1 MLNTIFQVLHSG
13 YAWAQEAAGS
23 AAAAAAPAANS
34 AAQPPGWTQF
44 VPFIIIIAVFYLF
57 LIRPQAK
64 KQKETQSFLSTLK
77 VGDQVVTQS
86 GLLGRI
92 TGLTDQIV
100 NLEIASNV
108 QIKVLRGTVAM
119 SQSALQAKKE
129 EK

>member
-1 MLNTIFQVLHSG
+1 MLNIFIHSILKNF
-13 YAWAQEAAGS
+13 ALAQEAA
-23 AAAAAAPAANS
+23 APVAQ

-44 VPFIIIIAVFYLF
+44 IPFIIIIAVFYFF

-64 KQKETQSFLSTLK
+64 KQRETQSFLSTLK

-92 TGLTDQIV
+92 TGLADQVV
-100 NLEIASNV
+100 NLEIANNV
-108 QIKVLRGTVAM
+108 QVKVLRTTVAM
-119 SQSALQAKKE
+119 SQSALQSKKE

>member
-1 MLNTIFQVLHSG
+1 MLNTLIQILNSSVAL
-13 YAWAQEAAGS
+13 AQEAATPAAT
-23 AAAAAAPAANS
+23 AAASAP
-34 AAQPPGWTQF
+34 QPPGWTQF
-44 VPFIIIIAVFYLF
+44 VPFIIIIGVFYFF

-64 KQKETQSFLSTLK
+64 KQKQTQSFLSTLK

-100 NLEIASNV
+100 NLEIANNV

-119 SQSALQAKKE
+119 SQTALQAKKE